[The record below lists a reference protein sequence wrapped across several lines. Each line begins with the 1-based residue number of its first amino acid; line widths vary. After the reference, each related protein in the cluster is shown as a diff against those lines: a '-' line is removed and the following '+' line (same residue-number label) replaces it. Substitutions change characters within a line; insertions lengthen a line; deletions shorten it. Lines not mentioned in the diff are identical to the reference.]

1 MKMKLIIKNLKLL
14 FPYNRLIPT
23 ILFLGLI
30 SGNPENKNNL
40 VGSISPNWAL
50 KTTSGD
56 FEFLNNYSVVP
67 DLELRDNGDDNQK
80 RKVVII
86 SFFATWCEPC
96 IKEIRELQLLKD
108 QYAEKPVQFFLIDLT
123 EYFRKGEGQ
132 KYNKAKK
139 AAPFLN
145 DLNLA
150 KIPILEDNRGIV
162 ANKYGVS
169 NNIPRLF
176 VIDKYQTIQFDGANE
191 CPTCIQ
197 DILIPILDKLT
208 VE

>member
-1 MKMKLIIKNLKLL
+1 MKLIIKKLKLF
-14 FPYNRLIPT
+14 FPYIRLLPI
-23 ILFLGLI
+23 ILFLGFI
-30 SGNPENKNNL
+30 SGNPENKNTL

-50 KTTSGD
+50 KTTSGN
-56 FEFLNNYSVVP
+56 FEFLNNYTVVSN
-67 DLELRDNGDDNQK
+67 LELRDNGEDNQI

-96 IKEIRELQLLKD
+96 IKEIRELQILQE
-108 QYAEKPVQFFLIDLT
+108 QYADKPAQFFLIDLT
-123 EYFRKGEGQ
+123 EYFRKGEEK
-132 KYNKAKK
+132 KYSNAKK
-139 AAPFLN
+139 STSFLN
-145 DLNLA
+145 DLGLGEMV
-150 KIPILEDNRGIV
+150 ILEDSRGIV

-191 CPTCIQ
+191 CPKCIQ
-197 DILIPILDKLT
+197 EILTPILDKLT

>member
-1 MKMKLIIKNLKLL
+1 MNNSVTKLISI
-14 FPYNRLIPT
+14 I
-23 ILFLGLI
+23 IFLGLLN
-30 SGNPENKNNL
+30 SSPENKNNL

-50 KTTSGD
+50 KTTGGD
-56 FEFLNNYSVVP
+56 FEFLNNYSIVS
-67 DLELRDNGDDNQK
+67 DLELRKNGDGNQE

-96 IKEIRELQLLKD
+96 IKEIRELQLLKE
-108 QYAEKPVQFFLIDLT
+108 QYANKPVQFFLIDLT
-123 EYFRKGEGQ
+123 EYFRKGEER

-139 AAPFLN
+139 AAPFLKE
-145 DLNLA
+145 LNLA

-162 ANKYGVS
+162 ADKYGVS

-191 CPTCIQ
+191 CPTCIP
-197 DILIPILDKLT
+197 DLLIPILDKLI